1 MPRGERTGEFRSHG
15 VWTEIAKWKKQTKRR
30 LFSDRGGISLVLH
43 PLLSLYYLLDISD
56 IMASWLQIPK
66 NSPFSLANIPFG
78 IISSAKT
85 SSRVPA
91 IAIGDYALNL
101 NAFASSAGFAQLP
114 AIQAHLGV
122 FNQPTLN
129 AFAALGRPVH
139 RQVREYIQAVFRA
152 DTPFPQILKDNAAL
166 QKEALLPLADVTN
179 HVPMQIGDYTDFYA
193 GLNHAYNVGVLF
205 RGPENALQPN
215 YTHLPVAYH
224 SRASSV
230 VASGTPIHRPNG
242 QILTNPTATPK
253 VPTFSPCKKLDIEL
267 ELAAFVS
274 TPNDLGNP
282 VPVDKA
288 EDHIFGVVLM
298 NDWSARDIQAW
309 EYVPLGPFNA
319 KNFATT
325 ITPWV
330 VLLDA
335 LEPFRAP
342 NLEPGDREG
351 LLPYLREK
359 RSVNGYNIPLEVEIT
374 NAGGKPTVISH
385 SNAKNLLYSFP
396 QMLTHHTITGCNM
409 NPGDLLGSGTISGTE
424 PQTQGSI
431 LEQTGGK
438 NPIKLAD
445 GSERLFLEDGDSV
458 VLRGMAGQEGSY
470 VGFGDCEATILP
482 ARKLEF

>member
-1 MPRGERTGEFRSHG
+1 
-15 VWTEIAKWKKQTKRR
+15 
-30 LFSDRGGISLVLH
+30 
-43 PLLSLYYLLDISD
+43 
-56 IMASWLQIPK
+56 MASWLQIPK

-78 IISSAKT
+78 IISSTKA
-85 SSRVPA
+85 SPRVPA
-91 IAIGDYALNL
+91 IAIGEYALNL
-101 NAFASSAGFAQLP
+101 SAFASSSGFSQLP
-114 AIQAHLGV
+114 AIQPHLSV
-122 FNQPTLN
+122 FNEPTLN

-139 RQVREYIQAVFRA
+139 RQVREYLQAVFRA
-152 DTPFPQILKDNAAL
+152 DTPYPQVLKDNASL
-166 QKEALLPLADVTN
+166 QKEALLPLSEVTN
-179 HVPMQIGDYTDFYA
+179 HVPLQIGDYADFY
-193 GLNHAYNVGVLF
+193 GGHNHAYHVGVLF

-230 VASGTPIHRPNG
+230 IVSGTPIHRPNG
-242 QILTNPTATPK
+242 QILTNPAANPK

-274 TPNDLGNP
+274 KPNDLGKP
-282 VPVDKA
+282 VPVNEA
-288 EDHIFGVVLM
+288 EDHIFGLVLM

-330 VLLDA
+330 VLIDA

-342 NLEPGDREG
+342 GLEPGDRET

-359 RSVNGYNIPLEVEIT
+359 RAVNAFNIPLEVEIT
-374 NAGGKPTVISH
+374 PDGGKSTVISK
-385 SNAKNLLYSFP
+385 SNAQNLLYSFP

-409 NPGDLLGSGTISGTE
+409 NTGDLLGSGTISGKE

-431 LEQTGGK
+431 LEQTNGK
-438 NPIKLAD
+438 NPIKLSD
-445 GSERLFLEDGDSV
+445 GSERIFLEDGDRV
-458 VLRGMAGQEGSY
+458 VLRGLAGEEGSY

-482 ARKLEF
+482 ALKLEF

>member
-1 MPRGERTGEFRSHG
+1 
-15 VWTEIAKWKKQTKRR
+15 
-30 LFSDRGGISLVLH
+30 
-43 PLLSLYYLLDISD
+43 
-56 IMASWLQIPK
+56 MASWLQIPK

-78 IISSAKT
+78 IISARSA
-85 SSRVPA
+85 SRAVA

-101 NAFASSAGFAQLP
+101 NTFASSGGFAQLP
-114 AIQAHLGV
+114 EIQPHLSV
-122 FNQPTLN
+122 FGQPTLN

-139 RQVREYIQAVFRA
+139 RQVREYIQNVFRV
-152 DTPFPQILKDNAAL
+152 DTPFPQVLKENAPL
-166 QKEALLPLADVTN
+166 QKDALVPLSEVTN

-205 RGPENALQPN
+205 RGPDNALQPN
-215 YTHLPVAYH
+215 YKHLPVAYH

-230 VASGTPIHRPNG
+230 VTSGTPIHRPNG
-242 QILTNPTATPK
+242 QILANPTATPK
-253 VPTFSPCKKLDIEL
+253 VPAFSPCKRLDIEL

-274 TPNDLGNP
+274 TPNDLGHP
-282 VPVDKA
+282 VSINNA

-335 LEPFRAP
+335 LEPFRSAG
-342 NLEPGDREG
+342 LEPGDRDS

-359 RSVNGYNIPLEVEIT
+359 RAANVYDIPLEVELT
-374 NAGGKPTVISH
+374 NEGGKSSVIAK

-396 QMLTHHTITGCNM
+396 QMLAHHTITGCNM

-424 PQTQGSI
+424 PGTQGSI
-431 LEQTGGK
+431 LEQTNGK

-445 GSERLFLEDGDSV
+445 GSERIFLEDGDTV
-458 VLRGMAGQEGSY
+458 VLRGMAGTEGNY
-470 VGFGDCEATILP
+470 VGFGDCVGKILP
-482 ARKLEF
+482 AIKLDI

>member
-1 MPRGERTGEFRSHG
+1 
-15 VWTEIAKWKKQTKRR
+15 
-30 LFSDRGGISLVLH
+30 
-43 PLLSLYYLLDISD
+43 
-56 IMASWLQIPK
+56 MASWLQIPK

-78 IISSAKT
+78 IISSTKA
-85 SSRVPA
+85 SPRVPA
-91 IAIGDYALNL
+91 IAIGEYALNL
-101 NAFASSAGFAQLP
+101 SAFASSSGFSQLP
-114 AIQAHLGV
+114 VIQPHLGV
-122 FNQPTLN
+122 FNEPTLN

-139 RQVREYIQAVFRA
+139 RQVREYLQAVFRA
-152 DTPFPQILKDNAAL
+152 DTPYPQVLKDNAAL
-166 QKEALLPLADVTN
+166 QKEALLPLSEVTN
-179 HVPMQIGDYTDFYA
+179 HVPLQIGDYTDFYA

-230 VASGTPIHRPNG
+230 IVSGTPIHRPNG
-242 QILTNPTATPK
+242 QILTNPAANPK

-274 TPNDLGNP
+274 TPNGLGKP
-282 VPVDKA
+282 VPINEA
-288 EDHIFGVVLM
+288 EDHIFGLVLM

-330 VLLDA
+330 VLIDA

-342 NLEPGDREG
+342 GLEPGDREA

-359 RSVNGYNIPLEVEIT
+359 RAVNAFNIPLEVEIT
-374 NAGGKPTVISH
+374 PEGSKSTVISK
-385 SNAKNLLYSFP
+385 SNAQNLLYSFP

-409 NPGDLLGSGTISGTE
+409 NTGDLLGSGTISGKE

-431 LEQTGGK
+431 LEQTNGK
-438 NPIKLAD
+438 NPIKLSD
-445 GSERLFLEDGDSV
+445 GSERIFLEDGDRV
-458 VLRGMAGQEGSY
+458 VLRGSAGEEGSY

-482 ARKLEF
+482 ALKLEF